1 MKTLSTA
8 LVLMSLL
15 LAACVTNEEAQPQTR
30 LTTCSSLA
38 GEWVGKKDG
47 RGYNGDITIVIKS
60 DCSYEW
66 LGSAGLITAG
76 TLRSSAQG
84 FNYVNVAGS
93 RGVVTI
99 ADKNATWVNTFT
111 GANYQVNVSKK
122 SSAQ

>member
-1 MKTLSTA
+1 MRIPITIS
-8 LVLMSLL
+8 VLMSLL
-15 LAACVTNEEAQPQTR
+15 LAACVTNEESQPQTR

-47 RGYNGDITIVIKS
+47 FGYNGDITIVIKS

-76 TLRSSAQG
+76 TLSPSARG

-93 RGVVTI
+93 RGIVTI
-99 ADKNATWVNTFT
+99 SNQKATWVNTFT
-111 GANYQVNVSKK
+111 GANYRVEVSKN
-122 SSAQ
+122 SNS